1 VIEED
6 GSELNVMKRNESV
19 AVVLLALFS
28 ISLVSLVHAAPHR
41 GGSKGRRR
49 HRSAQYECSAPNNS
63 TYFLRSSC
71 SEGEMVTIHR
81 GRVILQLDG
90 LKRYDPLAAFEKE
103 SCTLVRRGGHRAP
116 HHHLLDSGP
125 PVVRYKHRRSGRYIC
140 FSRKGRLRTWGPRA
154 VESKGERCM
163 FREGLLGEE
172 EEHRNTYHTI
182 QSAAPHGYY
191 VGFKMAR
198 GSSIALQGYGRSGRG
213 AMARVGQ
220 RTPGASCGFRFH
232 GERRRR
238 RRKQNKED
246 ALLDSILQYIEDNEV
261 GRKEGEEEPA
271 QASSLVRLHE
281 TLDTEEEKGSDIN
294 RVDLNKVRR
303 GNRGRRRG
311 LKRPKVRHL
320 SKKQLRPNRKEKNR
334 RREQNSKRRQSMR
347 RRPSQ

>member
-1 VIEED
+1 
-6 GSELNVMKRNESV
+6 M
-19 AVVLLALFS
+19 
-28 ISLVSLVHAAPHR
+28 
-41 GGSKGRRR
+41 
-49 HRSAQYECSAPNNS
+49 
-63 TYFLRSSC
+63 
-71 SEGEMVTIHR
+71 
-81 GRVILQLDG
+81 
-90 LKRYDPLAAFEKE
+90 
-103 SCTLVRRGGHRAP
+103 
-116 HHHLLDSGP
+116 
-125 PVVRYKHRRSGRYIC
+125 
-140 FSRKGRLRTWGPRA
+140 
-154 VESKGERCM
+154 ESKGERCM

-198 GSSIALQGYGRSGRG
+198 GSSIALQGNGRSGRG

-238 RRKQNKED
+238 RRKQNRED
-246 ALLDSILQYIEDNEV
+246 VLLDSILQYIEDNEV
-261 GRKEGEEEPA
+261 GRKEGEKEPS
-271 QASSLVRLHE
+271 QASSLVRLDE
-281 TLDTEEEKGSDIN
+281 TLEKEEEKGSDIN
-294 RVDLNKVRR
+294 RGDLNKVRR

-334 RREQNSKRRQSMR
+334 RREQNFKRRQSMK

>member
-1 VIEED
+1 
-6 GSELNVMKRNESV
+6 MKRNESV

-41 GGSKGRRR
+41 GASKGRRR

-198 GSSIALQGYGRSGRG
+198 GSSIALQGNGRSGRG

-238 RRKQNKED
+238 RRKQNRED
-246 ALLDSILQYIEDNEV
+246 VLLDSILQYIEDNEV
-261 GRKEGEEEPA
+261 GRKEGEEEPH
-271 QASSLVRLHE
+271 QASSL
-281 TLDTEEEKGSDIN
+281 
-294 RVDLNKVRR
+294 VRR

>member
-1 VIEED
+1 
-6 GSELNVMKRNESV
+6 M
-19 AVVLLALFS
+19 
-28 ISLVSLVHAAPHR
+28 
-41 GGSKGRRR
+41 
-49 HRSAQYECSAPNNS
+49 
-63 TYFLRSSC
+63 
-71 SEGEMVTIHR
+71 
-81 GRVILQLDG
+81 
-90 LKRYDPLAAFEKE
+90 
-103 SCTLVRRGGHRAP
+103 
-116 HHHLLDSGP
+116 
-125 PVVRYKHRRSGRYIC
+125 
-140 FSRKGRLRTWGPRA
+140 
-154 VESKGERCM
+154 ESKGERCM

-238 RRKQNKED
+238 RRKQNRED

-261 GRKEGEEEPA
+261 GRKEGEEEPH
-271 QASSLVRLHE
+271 QASSLVRLDE
-281 TLDTEEEKGSDIN
+281 TLDKEEDKGSDIN
-294 RVDLNKVRR
+294 RVDINKVRR